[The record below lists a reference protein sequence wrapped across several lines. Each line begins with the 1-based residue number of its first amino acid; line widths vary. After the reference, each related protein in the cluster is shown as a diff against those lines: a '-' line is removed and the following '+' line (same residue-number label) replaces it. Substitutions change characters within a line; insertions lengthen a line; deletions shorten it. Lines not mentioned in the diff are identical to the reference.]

1 MSWWRIP
8 GRSPKQGANNGAI
21 PMTCL
26 INGKIDLTSS
36 KSSAESTGLTRLRRN
51 PSLLKSL
58 REKLKDIDLKLIS
71 CY

>member
-1 MSWWRIP
+1 
-8 GRSPKQGANNGAI
+8 
-21 PMTCL
+21 MTCL